1 MTWAE
6 VQATPPDVL
15 RVRLQALERRRKRE
29 RAEDLMDVA
38 MSNEIN
44 LGQELKG
51 RVPASTLPYKV
62 LNTPF
67 QRWHRALEREG
78 LGLPPEELLLERGA
92 RLAAENRKLR
102 NALLN

>member
-1 MTWAE
+1 M
-6 VQATPPDVL
+6 QATPPDVL
-15 RVRLQALERRRKRE
+15 RTRLQALERRRKRE
-29 RAEDLMDVA
+29 RAEDLMDIA

-44 LGQELKG
+44 YGQEVKG
-51 RVPASTLPYKV
+51 KVPASTLPYKV

-78 LGLPPEELLLERGA
+78 LGLPPQELAAERDA

-102 NALLN
+102 TAMLN